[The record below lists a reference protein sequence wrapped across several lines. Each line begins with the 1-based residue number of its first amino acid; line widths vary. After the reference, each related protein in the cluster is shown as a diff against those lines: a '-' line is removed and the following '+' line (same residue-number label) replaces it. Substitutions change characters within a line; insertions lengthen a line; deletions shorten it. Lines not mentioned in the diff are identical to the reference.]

1 MAKHKYEKKT
11 VVDAIGILDTNEDD
25 KLVLIIDDVE
35 FDFIEMA
42 KQAVGTEVHFK
53 SDLIEV

>member
-11 VVDAIGILDTNEDD
+11 VVDAIGILDIKEDG
-25 KLVLIIDDVE
+25 KIVLCIDDVE
-35 FDFIEMA
+35 YDFIEMA

>member
-11 VVDAIGILDTNEDD
+11 VVDAIGILDIKEDG
-25 KLVLIIDDVE
+25 KIVLCIDDVE
-35 FDFIEMA
+35 YDFIEMA
-42 KQAVGTEVHFK
+42 KQAIGTEVHFK

>member
-11 VVDAIGILDTNEDD
+11 VVDAIGILDINEDG
-25 KLVLIIDDVE
+25 KIVLCIDE
-35 FDFIEMA
+35 IEYDFSEIV

-53 SDLIEV
+53 SDLIEE